1 MPRTWGIAMKNHR
14 YLFLIAALLLL
25 TTSCSNKR
33 IAIQGPV
40 YKQTLRQE
48 SVDPELSNP
57 SPPHVAEG
65 ALTRQERIA
74 LQSEGSITFSKD
86 PYAQELIRDEFLY
99 LSRDVR
105 FKLSNWIVRAER
117 YVPYVR
123 RVLSDR
129 GLPQDL
135 AYLPFIE
142 SGYNPNAYS
151 RSGAAGVWQFMPFTG
166 RRFKLT
172 VDWWQDERRDTYKA
186 TRAAAEY
193 LSKLHDMFNDWSLA
207 VAAYNAGEGKISRAI
222 KACGAR
228 NFFELAKRNNTLD
241 EKTRLREET
250 LRYVPRFAAMVKIAN
265 NFELLGFKRLESK
278 APELRAMAVPGGT
291 DLNGLSKAAGM
302 DEEFFEM
309 HNGAFRRET
318 TPPNRVTTVYV
329 PVNNVAQV
337 KQFFNSPKS
346 RSFAG
351 YDKYTIRRGDS
362 WSVIA
367 QRTGVDIATLKRVN
381 GARSNRLYPG
391 QRIMIPSGSTSMIA
405 KTAPVRRSPR
415 PARAAASRQN
425 TRAGGS
431 YRVMHGDTMFSLAKR
446 FGCDVNSLMAV
457 NNMRSPRELRAG
469 QQLRI
474 PGGAAGSTS
483 PSVAQAGKASQ
494 LYRVRPGDTVWSIA
508 RRFSVS
514 PHHLMRWNNLSM
526 NDVIQPGDR
535 IQLYAN

>member
-1 MPRTWGIAMKNHR
+1 MKNHR

-33 IAIQGPV
+33 IAVQEPI

-65 ALTRQERIA
+65 AMTRQERIA

-86 PYAQELIRDEFLY
+86 PYAQSLIKDEFLY

-129 GLPQDL
+129 GLPRDL

-166 RRFKLT
+166 RRFELT
-172 VDWWQDERRDTYKA
+172 VDWWLDERRDTYKA
-186 TRAAAEY
+186 TRAAADY
-193 LSKLHDMFNDWSLA
+193 LTKLHDMFDDWSLA
-207 VAAYNAGEGKISRAI
+207 IAAYNAGEGKISRAI

-228 NFFELAKRNNTLD
+228 NFFELAQRNNTLD

-265 NFELLGFKRLESK
+265 NFELLGFKRMENN

-291 DLNGLSKAAGM
+291 DLSGLAKVSGM

-318 TPPNRVTTVYV
+318 TPPTRVTTVYV
-329 PVNNVAQV
+329 PVSNVAQV
-337 KQFFNSPKS
+337 KQFISSPGS
-346 RSFAG
+346 RTFAG

-367 QRTGVDIATLKRVN
+367 QRSGVDMATLKRVN
-381 GARSNRLYPG
+381 GARSNKLYPG
-391 QRIMIPSGSTSMIA
+391 QRIMVPTGGKSM
-405 KTAPVRRSPR
+405 TAEAAPPRRSTRPTRSVATR
-415 PARAAASRQN
+415 PAPSR
-425 TRAGGS
+425 RSGGGT
-431 YRVMHGDTMFSLAKR
+431 YRVMPGDTMFSLAKR
-446 FGCDVNSLMAV
+446 FGSDVNSLMAV
-457 NNMRSPRELRAG
+457 NNMSSPRDLRAG
-469 QQLRI
+469 QQLRV
-474 PGGAAGSTS
+474 PGGATIA
-483 PSVAQAGKASQ
+483 PAPVVAQSGKGSQ

-535 IQLYAN
+535 IQLYAD